1 MKIMIPL
8 SFLLA
13 LVISACGKIKDP
25 EFRRVENFGVKSFGI
40 EKVDVG
46 LNVTYYNPNNFG
58 VSVKEAGADFYID
71 SVYMGKFTQDQEIEV
86 EKNSEFSVPLS
97 GSIPLATALKLKIN
111 DLASRDL
118 LLQANGSVK
127 VGKAGVFISR
137 PFTYSGKHKIDIKL

>member
-1 MKIMIPL
+1 
-8 SFLLA
+8 
-13 LVISACGKIKDP
+13 
-25 EFRRVENFGVKSFGI
+25 
-40 EKVDVG
+40 
-46 LNVTYYNPNNFG
+46 VTYYNPNNFG

-111 DLASRDL
+111 DLANRDL